1 MKTYKR
7 LFEQICSIEN
17 LELAFK
23 KARKHKTLK
32 PYVMQFEKNLAEN
45 LQMLH
50 VELIQKIYLPLP
62 LNEFILR
69 DPKTRRI
76 SVSDFRDR
84 VVHHAICNILE
95 PIFEKYFIYDS
106 YANRKGKGNLKA
118 IQRFDYF
125 KRKVSCNGR
134 QIRGLQDKNYVQGYA
149 LKADIK
155 HYFETVSH
163 EKLMKIISEKIADK
177 DVMDLIRKIL
187 NNYNAKQE
195 GKGMPLGNLT
205 SQFFANIYLNE
216 LDQFIKHRL
225 KAKYYLRYVDDFLI
239 VHNSKNQ
246 LESWK
251 TEISSF
257 LQNELLLELH
267 PQKSK
272 IIPLGRGVD
281 LLGFKC
287 FYHFRILRKRNI
299 RKMQRRLEMFKQLCK
314 EDRSNTL
321 DLLES
326 MQGWNAYA
334 KHANTFKIRRT
345 ITNKS
350 IEIIKV
356 QPPSLHH

>member
-7 LFEQICSIEN
+7 LFGQLCSIEN
-17 LELAFK
+17 FESAFK
-23 KARKHKTLK
+23 KASKHKTLK
-32 PYVMQFEKNLAEN
+32 PYVREFEKNLANN
-45 LQMLH
+45 LQSLQN
-50 VELIQKIYLPLP
+50 ELASKIYSPLP

-134 QIRGLQDKNYVQGYA
+134 KIEGLQDDNYVQGYA

-155 HYFETVSH
+155 HYFDTVSH
-163 EKLMKIISEKIADK
+163 EKLMKIISNKIADN
-177 DVMDLIRKIL
+177 DVMALIRKIL

-216 LDQFIKHRL
+216 LDQFIKHNL
-225 KAKYYLRYVDDFLI
+225 KAKYYLRYVDDFILL
-239 VHNSKNQ
+239 HKSKSQ
-246 LESWK
+246 LEIWK

-257 LQNELLLELH
+257 LKNELLLELH

-287 FYHFRILRKRNI
+287 FYHFRILRKRNT
-299 RKMQRRLEMFKQLCK
+299 RKMQRRLEMFKEICK
-314 EDRSNTL
+314 EDRNNIPV
-321 DLLES
+321 LLES

-334 KHANTFKIRRT
+334 KHANTFKIRRA
-345 ITNKS
+345 ITKKA

-356 QPPSLHH
+356 QPPSSL